1 MKKESK
7 INRRDFLKSGM
18 FALGSL
24 AVASSSSAILAST
37 LQGCKV
43 KSKYDTVIYN
53 GIVYTGDGKEGFSGM
68 IGIKDGKINAI
79 GDLGN
84 LNDLRS
90 EALVIDAN
98 GNAVTPGFIDI
109 HTHTDT
115 NILEAPLGDSRIF
128 QGITTDIGGNC
139 GDSPFPSSK
148 WESVGGFYESVSKV
162 APAINYKSFTGQ
174 GQLRSFVVGDDNVAA
189 TSSQIQQ
196 MCSIL
201 DREMQEGSAGISCG
215 LEYAPGSYATDNE
228 IEELCRV
235 VAKYNGLLA
244 IHMRNEDDRVEEAVA
259 ESINIA
265 KNSGVRLQ
273 ISHLKAQN
281 EPNWHKAA
289 ALVKQIEDAKNSG
302 LDIAFDRYPYVA
314 FSTGLTSFI
323 PLNDRAGSKKDI
335 LDRLNNPNKSKEI
348 GKYAESRIARLGG
361 PQNVLIA
368 GCKLPENAK
377 YSGRNLKECSEVSGM
392 DLWSTIKH
400 LLISENLSVQIA
412 GFAMNEN
419 SAKLILSNPLCMPA
433 SDGSVYS
440 PEGKLGQSIPHPRS
454 YGTFPRF
461 FGKYV
466 REDKICSFAEGVR
479 KCTSLPASRLNL
491 TDRGLIAPNYVADI
505 VIFNPDTISDSATFA
520 EPHKLD
526 HGISHVLVSGIHTIN
541 DGVYTGNNGGKIV

>member
-162 APAINYKSFTGQ
+162 TPAINYKSFTGQ

-323 PLNDRAGSKKDI
+323 PLNERAGSKKEI
-335 LDRLNNPNKSKEI
+335 IARLNNKEKSKEI

-368 GCKLPENAK
+368 GCKI
-377 YSGRNLKECSEVSGM
+377 GR
-392 DLWSTIKH
+392 
-400 LLISENLSVQIA
+400 A
-412 GFAMNEN
+412 
-419 SAKLILSNPLCMPA
+419 
-433 SDGSVYS
+433 
-440 PEGKLGQSIPHPRS
+440 
-454 YGTFPRF
+454 
-461 FGKYV
+461 
-466 REDKICSFAEGVR
+466 
-479 KCTSLPASRLNL
+479 
-491 TDRGLIAPNYVADI
+491 
-505 VIFNPDTISDSATFA
+505 
-520 EPHKLD
+520 
-526 HGISHVLVSGIHTIN
+526 HV
-541 DGVYTGNNGGKIV
+541 